1 MILLA
6 NEKKMSELYD
16 SVDYNSLEFE
26 FVGSTKNISFYEYID
41 PKERFHK
48 TKNNW
53 IRFSEAKEK

>member
-1 MILLA
+1 MILLT

-26 FVGSTKNISFYEYID
+26 FVGSTRNISFYEYID
-41 PKERFHK
+41 SKERFHK